1 MTSAQP
7 ASCSVDGA
15 KHFAAAGNTGEAGIC
30 ERFSKEFHQALGEH
44 EGTGGF
50 VFALSVSKGGTI
62 SARISSGDGSVS
74 RVYPEVSVDVMDRA
88 LDYRDLTQLAQAAAQ
103 VVKMDQTGA

>member
-7 ASCSVDGA
+7 ASCSVEGA
-15 KHFAAAGNTGEAGIC
+15 QHFAAAGSSGEAGIC
-30 ERFSKEFHQALGEH
+30 ERFSEEFYEALGEH
-44 EGTGGF
+44 DGAGGLS
-50 VFALSVSKGGTI
+50 FALSVSKGGTI
-62 SARISSGDGSVS
+62 SARISSDGGSVS